1 MREIRTLRLTGRGLE
16 TGLRRSYT
24 GTKLETADT
33 AKGSLRGTAPAL
45 DPTRYRVRQI
55 RLNVVPLLRHLV
67 LVQQYFHLL
76 AHDVISFP
84 IWLTSNKRYVKCHS
98 LSRPG

>member
-45 DPTRYRVRQI
+45 DPTSPTI
-55 RLNVVPLLRHLV
+55 TAS
-67 LVQQYFHLL
+67 QQEGGETIWWYSLGSE
-76 AHDVISFP
+76 AVSFFP
-84 IWLTSNKRYVKCHS
+84 
-98 LSRPG
+98 